1 MNHGMDSDE
10 TMEGAEDSPEQQP
23 PWWVFLD
30 AEKKKTETP
39 DGKDF
44 VTLERFFRCDED
56 KELAKYQSINK
67 DS

>member
-30 AEKKKTETP
+30 AEKKRLRLRM
-39 DGKDF
+39 GRIF
-44 VTLERFFRCDED
+44 LHLEWFFQVR
-56 KELAKYQSINK
+56 
-67 DS
+67 